1 MANRFRFR
9 LEQVLNLRKQV
20 EEQKVRELAQAQ
32 GRLLEIE
39 ESLRDHAQQEG
50 EFLDSYGRF
59 EGTGTF
65 SSDQVMAFSEY
76 RDWLSRR
83 EKDLERREKEWGQEV
98 ERRRQTAMRASRDRR
113 LLENLKEKRAGQ
125 HAQEV
130 LGEEQRFLDE
140 ISSIAF
146 VRRDRAQRGAGA
158 VSTENSGR

>member
-1 MANRFRFR
+1 MPTRFRFR
-9 LEQVLNLRKQV
+9 LEQVLNLRKQL

-39 ESLRDHAQQEG
+39 EELRGHEQEEG
-50 EFLDSYGRF
+50 AFLGSYGRF
-59 EGTGTF
+59 EEAGTF

-83 EKDLERREKEWGQEV
+83 KKEMERREREWAQEV
-98 ERRRQTAMRASRDRR
+98 ERRRQTAMRASRGRR
-113 LLENLKEKRAGQ
+113 LLENLKEKRAKQ

-140 ISSIAF
+140 IASIAF
-146 VRRDRAQRGAGA
+146 VRRDRVQRTIGAA
-158 VSTENSGR
+158 TTENLGR